1 MNHWMFKCKEV
12 TRMISESMDKK
23 LPLHHR
29 IMIRMHLAMCKYCSR
44 FRQQLLFIRTAC
56 RNLAQPLE
64 EMDPAIILPMEA
76 RRRINAALIEND

>member
-1 MNHWMFKCKEV
+1 
-12 TRMISESMDKK
+12 MISESMDKK
-23 LPLHHR
+23 LPLHHH

-44 FRQQLLFIRTAC
+44 FRRQLLFIRAAC

-64 EMDPAIILPMEA
+64 KMDPAIILPMEA

>member
-23 LPLHHR
+23 LPRHHR
-29 IMIRMHLAMCKYCSR
+29 IMILMHLAMCKYCSR
-44 FRQQLLFIRTAC
+44 FRRQLLFIRAAC

-64 EMDPAIILPMEA
+64 EMDPAITLPMEV
-76 RRRINAALIEND
+76 RRRINAALIKND